1 MCYFCCLSKMS
12 KGWVLGLLLAF
23 TIGLT
28 REAKAQRFQLEH
40 DDYSDSIVWYVRN
53 TGPNWVKPISMTIN
67 WFHTKPDLYVWD
79 ANPGPASTR
88 SRVTEKN
95 TNGNLTFKYKSTQ
108 GIGLNDTIYAGQRI
122 PVFYSVNY
130 NTKKTDTIMPAN
142 CILFFH
148 DSLVADGEAP
158 VLPKGATC
166 QYKRV
171 FLNSYNANSGVH
183 YRSNFWYNLHQDM
196 CQKYLTPDLYVMV
209 VFDQNTFL
217 PTSAGV
223 VPKCPSGRYGT
234 AFGFPKDSQIY
245 YSFTL
250 SDGKHIDSI
259 ISGITDGDYVA
270 LVSYPTFSQSRI
282 SAMKSR
288 FAPIGLNTD
297 SLIVGPFGSPDV
309 QMLFWGRKGLS
320 TSRGK
325 LNTVGRFFKSGASIV
340 NLAADHI
347 MFPNQPTDQL
357 AAWPP
362 CFETLAIVHQP
373 YIPAPIKAG
382 TTVHSFSRNRIA
394 TPNPTSNE
402 ITLGTTEIPM
412 DWHILDATGR
422 QMLSLHFDANSLI
435 SIPVSTLAPGLYF
448 GESTT
453 QTASG
458 RVRWHTQFVK
468 MD

>member
-1 MCYFCCLSKMS
+1 
-12 KGWVLGLLLAF
+12 
-23 TIGLT
+23 
-28 REAKAQRFQLEH
+28 
-40 DDYSDSIVWYVRN
+40 
-53 TGPNWVKPISMTIN
+53 
-67 WFHTKPDLYVWD
+67 
-79 ANPGPASTR
+79 
-88 SRVTEKN
+88 
-95 TNGNLTFKYKSTQ
+95 
-108 GIGLNDTIYAGQRI
+108 
-122 PVFYSVNY
+122 
-130 NTKKTDTIMPAN
+130 
-142 CILFFH
+142 
-148 DSLVADGEAP
+148 
-158 VLPKGATC
+158 
-166 QYKRV
+166 
-171 FLNSYNANSGVH
+171 
-183 YRSNFWYNLHQDM
+183 
-196 CQKYLTPDLYVMV
+196 
-209 VFDQNTFL
+209 
-217 PTSAGV
+217 
-223 VPKCPSGRYGT
+223 
-234 AFGFPKDSQIY
+234 
-245 YSFTL
+245 
-250 SDGKHIDSI
+250 
-259 ISGITDGDYVA
+259 
-270 LVSYPTFSQSRI
+270 
-282 SAMKSR
+282 
-288 FAPIGLNTD
+288 
-297 SLIVGPFGSPDV
+297 
-309 QMLFWGRKGLS
+309 
-320 TSRGK
+320 

-458 RVRWHTQFVK
+458 RVHWQTQFVK

>member
-1 MCYFCCLSKMS
+1 MS
-12 KGWVLGLLLAF
+12 KGWVFGLLMAF

-270 LVSYPTFSQSRI
+270 LVSYPTFSQYRI

-325 LNTVGRFFKSGASIV
+325 LNTVGRFFKSGASIGIAMYPQDGQDTGELLQKAD
-340 NLAADHI
+340 LA
-347 MFPNQPTDQL
+347 MFKDFQL
-357 AAWPP
+357 TERFLLQFKAEAFNFTNTPRFGNPAAN
-362 CFETLAIVHQP
+362 VSSM
-373 YIPAPIKAG
+373 
-382 TTVHSFSRNRIA
+382 TTNSATGAVIA
-394 TPNPTSNE
+394 TNNFMAITS
-402 ITLGTTEIPM
+402 T
-412 DWHILDATGR
+412 DTGSER
-422 QMLSLHFDANSLI
+422 KFRF
-435 SIPVSTLAPGLYF
+435 GLRLTF
-448 GESTT
+448 
-453 QTASG
+453 
-458 RVRWHTQFVK
+458 
-468 MD
+468 